1 MLFVSLDGA
10 NQVIKLPVRL
20 LEFHEVIGKLQQIYQ
35 TSKTDNSL
43 LVLSACEELKDRY
56 PGLKHEIE
64 QFKTVNFIFK
74 TKR

>member
-20 LEFHEVIGKLQQIYQ
+20 LEFHEATDKLQQIYQ
-35 TSKTDNSL
+35 TSKTDNQL
-43 LVLSACEELKDRY
+43 LVLSACEQLKDRY
-56 PGLKHEIE
+56 PGLKNEIE
-64 QFKTVNFIFK
+64 QFKNANFIFK